1 MEERNLT
8 INLQE
13 AREWYKGTIKELRDL
28 ALKTFSK
35 DELEPPQ
42 WQSIKTWRDVLKTL
56 GISKDMTGA
65 LPARACYAAR
75 VQMIREALNKG
86 CDLNLWKG
94 KIWYPYFRIG
104 PKDNVEQNS
113 DFICDNVVVD
123 EPQPGNENKLLLVG
137 GGVDYGSCTGLGCF
151 YSYNGVGLSDTYCG
165 SLGCA
170 TKEIAEHFGKYFYFE
185 ILASWFGNKV
195 HRA

>member
-86 CDLNLWKG
+86 YDLKLWEG
-94 KIWYPYFRIG
+94 RIWYPYFRIG
-104 PKDNVEQNS
+104 PEDNVKQYS
-113 DFICDNVVVD
+113 DFICGTVVVD
-123 EPQPGNENKLLLVG
+123 EPQPGNENKLLMVG
-137 GGVDYGSCTGLGCF
+137 GRADYSSAAGLGYF
-151 YSYNGVGLSDTYCG
+151 YSSNGVGFSNAYCG

>member
-35 DELEPPQ
+35 NELDPPK
-42 WQSIKTWRDVLKTL
+42 WQNIKTWQDVLDVL
-56 GISKDMTGA
+56 GITKDNTEV
-65 LPARACYAAR
+65 LPFKACYAAR

-86 CDLNLWKG
+86 YDMSLWKG
-94 KIWYPYFRIG
+94 TIWYPYFRIG
-104 PKDNVEQNS
+104 SEDNVKRHS
-113 DFICDNVVVD
+113 DFVCGNIVV
-123 EPQPGNENKLLLVG
+123 EESQPGSDSRFLLVG
-137 GGVDYGSCTGLGCF
+137 GNASDGGSAGLGVF
-151 YSYNGVGLSDTYCG
+151 FSNFGVGLSNSTCG
-165 SLGCA
+165 PLGCA

-185 ILASWFGNKV
+185 ILASWYGNKISK
-195 HRA
+195 

>member
-42 WQSIKTWRDVLKTL
+42 WQSIKTWKDVLDTL
-56 GISKDMTGA
+56 GISEDTTCL
-65 LPARACYAAR
+65 LPAKACYAAR

-86 CDLNLWKG
+86 YNLKLWEG
-94 KIWYPYFRIG
+94 TIWYPYLKIG
-104 PKDNVEQNS
+104 PEENVKRYS
-113 DFICDNVVVD
+113 DSIYGKVVVD
-123 EPQPGNENKLLLVG
+123 ESQPGSENRLLRVVGRASSG
-137 GGVDYGSCTGLGCF
+137 GGAGLGF
-151 YSYNGVGLSDTYCG
+151 FDSNYGVGLSNAHCG

-185 ILASWFGNKV
+185 ILSSWFGSKV
-195 HRA
+195 HRV